1 MEGVVSTARAPAV
14 SEESV
19 AQPWPARGTAYYGLA
34 VIILATM
41 LNFFDAQ
48 VFGLMAQ
55 RIKVDFALSDEQVG
69 FLIGPANILFY
80 VLVGIPMARLVDIY
94 PRKIVLACGI
104 AVIGGITALGGLAQS
119 FTQLFLSRMFVGA
132 GGSAHAPG
140 AYSMLADYFPP
151 KKVPR
156 AIGFLQL
163 GFIGGNT
170 LGLFLGGQLISL
182 AAAWPAAHWM
192 GLTIHGWQFVLM
204 MVGFP
209 GLVIS
214 VLLLLAR
221 EPPRRGAAALGH
233 SLSTKSV
240 LVELRARR
248 RIYVP
253 MFAGLA
259 FSAAISNGLLAW
271 RAPFMI
277 RSFGWTEAEIGRWMG
292 LVFLL
297 SSLVGAFFG
306 TLFVEWLSKRYKD
319 ANLRAATILFAIAA
333 PTEILAPMMPTAG
346 LSIALFALGGVCGLA
361 SAVPQNAAIQRITP
375 NELRGQ
381 VTAVYL
387 FMFIAFGALG
397 SQLIGSI
404 AQRVFHSDEAL
415 WKSMALTAAILAPL
429 AALILSRGIKP
440 YGLEVAKLEA
450 AESRAA

>member
-1 MEGVVSTARAPAV
+1 MEGVVSPARAPDV
-14 SEESV
+14 SAESA
-19 AQPWPARGTAYYGLA
+19 AQPWPAPRTAYYGLA
-34 VIILATM
+34 VIILATA

-48 VFGLMAQ
+48 AFGLMAQ
-55 RIKVDFALSDEQVG
+55 RIKVDFALNDEQLG
-69 FLIGPANILFY
+69 FLIGGANVLFY
-80 VLVGIPMARLVDIY
+80 VVVGIPMARLVDLY

-119 FTQLFLSRMFVGA
+119 FTQLFLSRMLVGA

-140 AYSMLADYFPP
+140 SYSMLADYFPP
-151 KKVPR
+151 HKLPR

-163 GFIGGNT
+163 GFIGGNS

-182 AAAWPAAHWM
+182 AAAWPVAHWM

-204 MVGFP
+204 LVGLP
-209 GLVIS
+209 GLAIS
-214 VLLLLAR
+214 ALLLLAR
-221 EPPRRGAAALGH
+221 EPPRRGAARLGK
-233 SLSTKSV
+233 SLSARDV
-240 LVELRARR
+240 LAELRARR
-248 RIYVP
+248 GIYVP

-259 FSAAISNGLLAW
+259 FSAAIFSGLQSW
-271 RAPFMI
+271 RAPFMV
-277 RSFGWTEAEIGRWMG
+277 RSYGWTEAQIGRWLG

-297 SSLVGAFFG
+297 SSLAGAFFG
-306 TLFVEWLSKRYKD
+306 TLFVEWLAKRYKD
-319 ANLRAATILFAIAA
+319 ANLRAATILFAISA
-333 PTEILAPMMPTAG
+333 PAEILGPLMPTAG
-346 LSIALFALGGVCGLA
+346 GSIAMFAVAGVCGLA

-404 AQRVFHSDEAL
+404 NHRVFHSDDDV
-415 WKSMALTAAILAPL
+415 WKSMALTAALLAPL

-440 YGLEVAKLEA
+440 YGLEVARLEA
-450 AESRAA
+450 AENRNG